1 MRHSPEPEK
10 EQERFIVLSGR
21 TILGC
26 SCGERLVLLGLE
38 DDWRSEREEF
48 VCECGERLTL
58 ADRVDEEALYVKEL
72 LRGLKVPDG
81 F

>member
-1 MRHSPEPEK
+1 MRRSPEPEK
-10 EQERFIVLSGR
+10 EQERFVVFSGR
-21 TILGC
+21 TVLGC

-38 DDWRSEREEF
+38 EDWRSERDEF

-72 LRGLKVPDG
+72 LSGLKEPDG